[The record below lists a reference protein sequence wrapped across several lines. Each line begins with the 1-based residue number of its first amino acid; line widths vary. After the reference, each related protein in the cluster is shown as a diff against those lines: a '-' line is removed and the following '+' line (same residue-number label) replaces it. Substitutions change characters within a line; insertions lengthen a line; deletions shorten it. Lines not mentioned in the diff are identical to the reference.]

1 MRIRAIVR
9 PALAGSLFACGLTAA
24 PAQGPQLAALGGIE
38 HGEWQLHEVGEHG
51 TGRMLC
57 VSDPSVLLQVIHGNA
72 PCSRFVIENAAN
84 TATVHY
90 TCPTGHGRTTITIET
105 PRLFQLKT
113 QGVMN
118 GAPFDYDFEGRRTG
132 ACVPRR

>member
-1 MRIRAIVR
+1 MQMRAIVR
-9 PALAGSLFACGLTAA
+9 PALAGSLFLCGLTAA
-24 PAQGPQLAALGGIE
+24 PAQAPQLAALSSIE
-38 HGEWQLHEVGEHG
+38 QGEWQLREVGAHNPA
-51 TGRMLC
+51 RQLC
-57 VSDPSVLLQVIHGNA
+57 VSDPALLLQIVQGEA

-113 QGVMN
+113 QGIMN

-132 ACVPRR
+132 ACAARR